1 MEAML
6 HQELKN
12 QNEKLKDIAY
22 VQAHTIRLPLTK
34 IMALTDLIEN
44 EYKGL
49 IDQELMSS
57 LTHSSNELDSM
68 IRKIVSESET
78 ILTELNTING

>member
-6 HQELKN
+6 HQELKT

-44 EYKGL
+44 EYKGV

-78 ILTELNTING
+78 ILTELNNING